1 MKSILYALS
10 FVGISYI
17 FYLICRGTELAMGA
31 LERRADTTRASSTDA
46 FIYRALYTLLHIFTA
61 ISFVFI
67 LPMAIYS
74 FQAHMEDKAIRAVQ
88 SSSFAESPVS
98 SAPSFAKAIF
108 VVCIIL
114 LAFFG
119 GYMLASLQPRSDVQQ
134 QAVASSA
141 SSVSSSVLTKTE
153 DSDLVYISK
162 YGQCYHTSS
171 SCGGMTGA
179 SRVTVREAESLGR
192 RPCEVCYK

>member
-61 ISFVFI
+61 ISFIFI

-74 FQAHMEDKAIRAVQ
+74 FHAYIEDKAIRAVQ
-88 SSSFAESPVS
+88 SSSSAESPVS

-108 VVCIIL
+108 VVCVIL

-119 GYMLASLQPRSDVQQ
+119 GYMLSSLQPRSDVQQ
-134 QAVASSA
+134 QAAASSA
-141 SSVSSSVLTKTE
+141 SSVLAKTE

-179 SRVTVREAESLGR
+179 SRVTVREAKRLGR